1 MATKVVK
8 ELNDVNN
15 RVLNTF
21 AIVIIFLII
30 ITFYIIRNTNENSG
44 NKFEATFNFVDGL
57 TVESEVLISGIKV
70 GEINNISLLSNNK
83 VFITGFI
90 DDSYKIPKDSIL
102 KINTHG
108 LFGKKYLSILPGY
121 DDNFNSNNIN
131 FLYTSDAYTVDYL
144 ARYLESQKI

>member
-30 ITFYIIRNTNENSG
+30 ITFYIIKNTNENSG

-121 DDNFNSNNIN
+121 DDNFNNNNIN

>member
-8 ELNDVNN
+8 ELNDVSN

-21 AIVIIFLII
+21 AIIIIFFII
-30 ITFYIIRNTNENSG
+30 ITFYIINNANENSG

-90 DDSYKIPKDSIL
+90 DASYKIPKDSIL

-121 DDNFNSNNIN
+121 DDNFKSNNIN
-131 FLYTSDAYTVDYL
+131 FLYTSDSYTVDYL